1 MLSAFKLDNSR
12 LSRLELDEEECDDLK
27 TSLWVDLIEPDEQER
42 ERVQCEL
49 GQSLATRPELDD
61 IEASA
66 RFFEDEDGLHIHSF
80 FYYEDAED
88 HAGNSTVAF
97 TIREGRLY
105 TLRERELPAFRLY
118 RMRARN
124 QTLVDGN
131 AYELLLDLFET
142 KIEQLADEIEN
153 IYSDLEKL
161 SRVIMEGQQG
171 DEYDAALSTLAELE
185 DVGWK
190 VRLCLMDTQRA
201 LNFLV
206 RKARLPAGQLEQARE
221 VLRDIES
228 LLPHNESLFQKVNF
242 LMQAAMGFINIEQ
255 NRIIKIF
262 SVVSVVFL
270 PPTLVASSYGMN
282 FKFMPEL
289 DLTFGYPA
297 AIGLMILAG
306 LAPYL
311 YFKRKNW
318 L

>member
-1 MLSAFKLDNSR
+1 MLSAFKLDHSR
-12 LSRLELDEEECDDLK
+12 LTRLELEDENDKLTTCV
-27 TSLWVDLIEPDEQER
+27 WVDLIEPEEGER
-42 ERVQCEL
+42 DRVQSEL
-49 GQSLATRPELDD
+49 GQSLATRPELED

-80 FYYEDAED
+80 FFYEDAED

-124 QTLVDGN
+124 QTLIDGN
-131 AYELLLDLFET
+131 AFELLLDLFET

-153 IYSDLEKL
+153 IYSALEKL

-171 DEYDAALSTLAELE
+171 EEYDLALSRLAELE
-185 DVGWK
+185 DIGWK

-206 RKARLPAGQLEQARE
+206 RKARLPGNQLEQARE
-221 VLRDIES
+221 ILRDIES

-282 FKFMPEL
+282 FEFMPEL
-289 DLTFGYPA
+289 KWSFGYPA

>member
-1 MLSAFKLDNSR
+1 MLSAFRVDNKRLQRLD
-12 LSRLELDEEECDDLK
+12 LEEGDALTDA
-27 TSLWVDLIEPDEQER
+27 LWVDISEPEEHERQMIQTQFNQE
-42 ERVQCEL
+42 
-49 GQSLATRPELDD
+49 LATSPELDD

-66 RFFEDEDGLHIHSF
+66 RFFEDDDGLHVHSF
-80 FYYEDAED
+80 FYYEDADD

-97 TIREGRLY
+97 TLRDGRLY

-118 RMRARN
+118 RMRARK
-124 QTLVDGN
+124 QTMQDGN
-131 AYELLLDLFET
+131 GYEILLDLFET

-153 IYSDLEKL
+153 IYSNLETL
-161 SRVIMEGQQG
+161 SRAIMKGKQD
-171 DEYDAALSTLAELE
+171 DEFDKALSALAEQE
-185 DVGWK
+185 DIGWK

-206 RKARLPAGQLEQARE
+206 RRTRLPANQLEQARE
-221 VLRDIES
+221 ILRDIES

-255 NRIIKIF
+255 SRIIKIF

-289 DLTFGYPA
+289 DWSLGYPA
-297 AIGLMILAG
+297 AIGVMVAAA